1 MIVTTPENPD
11 AQTVERARAI
21 AEEWS
26 AEFVPR
32 RRNTIVKLS
41 RMHGDSEVAVVGP
54 KEIRLVS
61 TEVPPFFF
69 HPSMAMIRIKRLMS
83 GEPDSLIAVSE
94 AVAGD
99 VVLDCTAGFGS
110 DALVFSYAVGSA
122 GQVIALEVSPVLHG
136 IVREGLAL
144 YESGVQEVDAAMRAI
159 QTVNADYESY
169 LRTMAD
175 NSVDIVYFDP
185 MFERP
190 VETSTALA
198 PIRSQAHKEP
208 LDLDSVREAVRVAR
222 KAVVLKDHRDSGQFA
237 RLGFSLARKSYSSV
251 AYGVIKI
258 EQ

>member
-11 AQTVERARAI
+11 AQAVERARAI

-26 AEFVPR
+26 AAFVPR
-32 RRNTIVKLS
+32 LRNTIAKLS
-41 RMHGDSEVAVVGP
+41 RTHGNAEVAVVGP
-54 KEIRLVS
+54 KEIKLVS
-61 TEVPPFFF
+61 PDAPPFFF
-69 HPSMAMIRIKRLMS
+69 HPSMAMIRIKRLMA

-94 AVAGD
+94 AASGD

-110 DALVFSYAVGSA
+110 DALVFSYAVGRA
-122 GQVIALEVSPVLHG
+122 GEVIALEASPVLHG
-136 IVREGLAL
+136 IVREGLSL
-144 YESGVQEVDAAMRAI
+144 YESGLPDVDRAMRAI
-159 QTVNADYESY
+159 HAVNADYESY
-169 LRTMAD
+169 LRRMAD

-190 VETSTALA
+190 IESSTALA
-198 PIRSQAHKEP
+198 PIRSQAHMEP
-208 LDLDSVREAVRVAR
+208 LTLDSVREAVRVAR

-258 EQ
+258 E